1 MSGPSRCRA
10 EPLPS
15 GPGRWAVPGCRAG
28 KLHFTSWARSSHIVG
43 ALSGPGPAR
52 SWWKWRLA
60 GASPSLSRG
69 IAVPKEVCS
78 LVPGLALIARTVW
91 GAAGAPEHSAEGDP
105 YGRRRDVAVL
115 VHGGSIAAVAPAA
128 AAGSLGA
135 DRVVDLGDVTL
146 LPGFVDSHVHLTATG
161 LAVQGANLRG
171 VRSAGELLG
180 RVAEAAARTPGGLV
194 WGDGY
199 DETAFPSPELPV
211 PAELAAAAAALDAA
225 GCERGP
231 DGEPTGVVRDDAN
244 HRVRRHALDQL
255 ADATVLAA
263 QDQALALAARRGV
276 VCVHEMGGPDVSSRR
291 DFELLLGRL
300 DALPLQVV
308 CYWGAF
314 DLEYVV
320 GRKLSQVGG
329 DLFLDGSLGSH
340 SAALSTPYHD
350 DAELTDLYVRAT
362 MAGIQV
368 GVHAIGDRAIGQAL
382 RCARRAVRAVGHAPF
397 AACRHRIEHVELLG
411 SDGADRMAELGLA
424 AGVQPAFD
432 AAWGRPDGMYEH
444 RLGSRRAKSMNPFAD
459 LWRRGVPM
467 GGSSDSSVTPLN
479 PWHGVA
485 AAVHHHRAS
494 QRLGLPVAL
503 ELFTL
508 GGRVLAR
515 QERTTGRIQAG
526 QRADLTAFPGDVLA
540 VDPSKLEQVDAVF
553 TMVGGRLAHGPEE
566 LAMDAA
572 FSFGGWT

>member
-1 MSGPSRCRA
+1 VYLSRIDGHQA
-10 EPLPS
+10 LATLEVLDQ
-15 GPGRWAVPGCRAG
+15 A
-28 KLHFTSWARSSHIVG
+28 G
-43 ALSGPGPAR
+43 AL
-52 SWWKWRLA
+52 
-60 GASPSLSRG
+60 
-69 IAVPKEVCS
+69 
-78 LVPGLALIARTVW
+78 
-91 GAAGAPEHSAEGDP
+91 
-105 YGRRRDVAVL
+105 
-115 VHGGSIAAVAPAA
+115 AAV
-128 AAGSLGA
+128 GC
-135 DRVVDLGDVTL
+135 DRGTD
-146 LPGFVDSHVHLTATG
+146 
-161 LAVQGANLRG
+161 G
-171 VRSAGELLG
+171 V
-180 RVAEAAARTPGGLV
+180 
-194 WGDGY
+194 
-199 DETAFPSPELPV
+199 
-211 PAELAAAAAALDAA
+211 
-225 GCERGP
+225 
-231 DGEPTGVVRDDAN
+231 PTGVVRDDAN
-244 HRVRRHALDQL
+244 HRARRHALGQL
-255 ADATVLAA
+255 SDATLAAA

-276 VCVHEMGGPDVSSRR
+276 ACVHEMGGPDVSGRR

-300 DALPLQVV
+300 HTLPLQVV

-314 DLEYVV
+314 DLEYVLD
-320 GRKLSQVGG
+320 RKLPQIGG

-340 SAALSTPYHD
+340 TAALSTPYD
-350 DAELTDLYVRAT
+350 DLPEGRGSLYHEDAALTDLYVRAT

-382 RCARRAVRAVGHAPF
+382 RCARRAVRTVGREAF

-432 AAWGRPDGMYEH
+432 AAWGGPDGMYER

-467 GGSSDSSVTPLN
+467 GGASDSNVTPLS

-485 AAVHHHRAS
+485 AAVHHYRPS

-515 QERTTGRIQAG
+515 QEKTSGRIRCG
-526 QRADLTAFPGDVLA
+526 LRADLTAFPGDVLA
-540 VDPSKLEQVDAVF
+540 MDPSKLERVDAVF
-553 TMVGGRLAHGPEE
+553 TMVGGRLAHGPGE

>member
-1 MSGPSRCRA
+1 
-10 EPLPS
+10 
-15 GPGRWAVPGCRAG
+15 
-28 KLHFTSWARSSHIVG
+28 
-43 ALSGPGPAR
+43 
-52 SWWKWRLA
+52 
-60 GASPSLSRG
+60 
-69 IAVPKEVCS
+69 
-78 LVPGLALIARTVW
+78 VPGLALVARTAW
-91 GAAGAPEHSAEGDP
+91 GAGGEPAHGMGGGAFGP
-105 YGRRRDVAVL
+105 RRDVAVL
-115 VHGGSIAAVAPAA
+115 VHEGRIAAVAAA
-128 AAGSLGA
+128 AEAGSLGA

-146 LPGFVDSHVHLTATG
+146 LPGFVDAHVHLTATG
-161 LAVQGANLRG
+161 LGMHGANLRG
-171 VRSAGELLG
+171 VRSAAELLD
-180 RVAEAAARTPGGLV
+180 RVAAAARRSPTGLV

-199 DETAFPSPELPV
+199 DETSFQRPGLPAPEALG
-211 PAELAAAAAALDAA
+211 AAAGGRPVYLSRVDGHQGLTTPEVLAEAGALLVT
-225 GCERGP
+225 GCDRGH
-231 DGEPTGVVRDDAN
+231 DGTPTGVVRDDAN
-244 HRVRRHALDQL
+244 HRARRHALGQL
-255 ADATVLAA
+255 SDATLVAA
-263 QDQALALAARRGV
+263 QDRALALAARRGV
-276 VCVHEMGGPDVSSRR
+276 VCVHEMGGPDISSRR

-314 DLEYVV
+314 DLDYVLD
-320 GRKLSQVGG
+320 RKLSQIGG

-340 SAALSTPYHD
+340 TAALSTPYADRPETRGSLYHD
-350 DAELTDLYVRAT
+350 DAELTELYVRAT

-382 RCARRAVRAVGHAPF
+382 RCARRAVRTVGHTAF

-432 AAWGRPDGMYEH
+432 AAWGGPNGMYEH

-467 GGSSDSSVTPLN
+467 GGSSDSNVTPLN

-485 AAVHHHRAS
+485 AAVHHHRAP

-508 GGRVLAR
+508 GGRILTR
-515 QERTTGRIQAG
+515 QEAITGRIQPG
-526 QRADLTAFPGDVLA
+526 QRADLTAFPGDALA
-540 VDPSKLEQVDAVF
+540 IGPSKLEQADAVF

-566 LAMDAA
+566 LAMEVA

>member
-1 MSGPSRCRA
+1 
-10 EPLPS
+10 
-15 GPGRWAVPGCRAG
+15 
-28 KLHFTSWARSSHIVG
+28 
-43 ALSGPGPAR
+43 
-52 SWWKWRLA
+52 
-60 GASPSLSRG
+60 
-69 IAVPKEVCS
+69 
-78 LVPGLALIARTVW
+78 
-91 GAAGAPEHSAEGDP
+91 
-105 YGRRRDVAVL
+105 
-115 VHGGSIAAVAPAA
+115 
-128 AAGSLGA
+128 
-135 DRVVDLGDVTL
+135 
-146 LPGFVDSHVHLTATG
+146 
-161 LAVQGANLRG
+161 
-171 VRSAGELLG
+171 
-180 RVAEAAARTPGGLV
+180 
-194 WGDGY
+194 
-199 DETAFPSPELPV
+199 
-211 PAELAAAAAALDAA
+211 
-225 GCERGP
+225 
-231 DGEPTGVVRDDAN
+231 
-244 HRVRRHALDQL
+244 
-255 ADATVLAA
+255 
-263 QDQALALAARRGV
+263 
-276 VCVHEMGGPDVSSRR
+276 
-291 DFELLLGRL
+291 
-300 DALPLQVV
+300 
-308 CYWGAF
+308 
-314 DLEYVV
+314 
-320 GRKLSQVGG
+320 
-329 DLFLDGSLGSH
+329 
-340 SAALSTPYHD
+340 
-350 DAELTDLYVRAT
+350 

>member
-1 MSGPSRCRA
+1 
-10 EPLPS
+10 
-15 GPGRWAVPGCRAG
+15 
-28 KLHFTSWARSSHIVG
+28 
-43 ALSGPGPAR
+43 
-52 SWWKWRLA
+52 
-60 GASPSLSRG
+60 
-69 IAVPKEVCS
+69 
-78 LVPGLALIARTVW
+78 VPGLALVARTAW
-91 GAAGAPEHSAEGDP
+91 GAGGEPAHGGGGGAF
-105 YGRRRDVAVL
+105 GRRHDVAVL
-115 VHGGSIAAVAPAA
+115 VHEGSIAAVAPAA
-128 AAGSLGA
+128 EARSLGA

-161 LAVQGANLRG
+161 LGVHGANLRG
-171 VRSAGELLG
+171 ARSAAGLLE
-180 RVAEAAARTPGGLV
+180 RVAAAAGRSAGGLV

-199 DETAFPSPELPV
+199 DETTFPSPGLPG
-211 PAELAAAAAALDAA
+211 PEELAAATGGRPVYLSRVDGHQGLATLEVLAEAGSLDAS
-225 GCERGP
+225 GCDRGP
-231 DGEPTGVVRDDAN
+231 GGLPTGVVRDDAN
-244 HRVRRHALDQL
+244 HRARRHAIGQL
-255 ADATVLAA
+255 SDATLVAA

-276 VCVHEMGGPDVSSRR
+276 ACVHEMGGPDISNRR

-300 DALPLQVV
+300 DSLPVQVV

-314 DLEYVV
+314 DLEYVLD
-320 GRKLSQVGG
+320 RKLSQIGG

-340 SAALSTPYHD
+340 TAALSTPYADRAESRGSLYHD
-350 DAELTDLYVRAT
+350 DAELTELYVRAT

-382 RCARRAVRAVGHAPF
+382 RCARRAVRAIGHAPF

-432 AAWGRPDGMYEH
+432 AAWGGPDGMYER

-467 GGSSDSSVTPLN
+467 GGASDSGVTPLN

-485 AAVHHHRAS
+485 AAVHHHRAP

-508 GGRVLAR
+508 GGRILAR
-515 QERTTGRIQAG
+515 QERTTGRIRPG
-526 QRADLTAFPGDVLA
+526 QRADLTAFPGDVTA
-540 VDPSKLEQVDAVF
+540 IDPGKLEQVDAVF

-566 LAMDAA
+566 LAVDAA

>member
-1 MSGPSRCRA
+1 
-10 EPLPS
+10 
-15 GPGRWAVPGCRAG
+15 
-28 KLHFTSWARSSHIVG
+28 
-43 ALSGPGPAR
+43 
-52 SWWKWRLA
+52 
-60 GASPSLSRG
+60 
-69 IAVPKEVCS
+69 
-78 LVPGLALIARTVW
+78 VPGLALVARTAW
-91 GAAGAPEHSAEGDP
+91 GAGGGLPRGTGGGAFGP
-105 YGRRRDVAVL
+105 RRGVAVL
-115 VHGGSIAAVAPAA
+115 VHEGRITAVAPAA
-128 AAGSLGA
+128 EAGSLGA

-146 LPGFVDSHVHLTATG
+146 LPGFVDAHVHLGATG
-161 LAVQGANLRG
+161 LGLHGANLRG
-171 VRSAGELLG
+171 ARSAGELLE
-180 RVAEAAARTPGGLV
+180 RVAAAARRSTGGLV

-199 DETAFPSPELPV
+199 DETIFTEPELPSPE
-211 PAELAAAAAALDAA
+211 ALASAA
-225 GCERGP
+225 GGRPVYLARVDGHQGLATLDVLGDAGALSAVGCDRGS
-231 DGEPTGVVRDDAN
+231 GGVPTGVVRDEAN
-244 HRVRRHALDQL
+244 HCARRHALGQL
-255 ADATVLAA
+255 SDATLVAA
-263 QDQALALAARRGV
+263 QDEALSLAARRGV
-276 VCVHEMGGPDVSSRR
+276 ACIHEMGGPDVSSRR

-300 DALPLQVV
+300 DTLPLQVV
-308 CYWGAF
+308 PYWGAF
-314 DLEYVV
+314 DLDYVLD
-320 GRKLSQVGG
+320 RKLPQIGG

-340 SAALSTPYHD
+340 TAALSTPYHD
-350 DAELTDLYVRAT
+350 RPETRGSLYHDDAEVTDLYVRAT

-432 AAWGRPDGMYEH
+432 AAWGGPDGMYER

-467 GGSSDSSVTPLN
+467 GGASDSGVTPLN
-479 PWHGVA
+479 PWHGVT

-515 QERTTGRIQAG
+515 QEKTTGRIRAG

-540 VDPSKLEQVDAVF
+540 LDPSKLQRVDAVF

-566 LAMDAA
+566 LATEAA

>member
-1 MSGPSRCRA
+1 
-10 EPLPS
+10 
-15 GPGRWAVPGCRAG
+15 
-28 KLHFTSWARSSHIVG
+28 
-43 ALSGPGPAR
+43 
-52 SWWKWRLA
+52 
-60 GASPSLSRG
+60 
-69 IAVPKEVCS
+69 
-78 LVPGLALIARTVW
+78 VPGLALVARTAW
-91 GAAGAPEHSAEGDP
+91 GAGGEPAHSGD
-105 YGRRRDVAVL
+105 GGSLGLRRGVAVL
-115 VHGGSIAAVAPAA
+115 VHEGRIAAVAPAA
-128 AAGSLGA
+128 EAGSLGA

-161 LAVQGANLRG
+161 LGMHGANLRG
-171 VRSAGELLG
+171 ARSAAELLE
-180 RVAEAAARTPGGLV
+180 RVAAAARRSPTGLV

-199 DETAFPSPELPV
+199 DETAFANPGLPTPEALGAAAGGRPV
-211 PAELAAAAAALDAA
+211 YVSRIDGHQGLATLDVLGEAGALAAI
-225 GCERGP
+225 GCDRGT
-231 DGEPTGVVRDDAN
+231 DGVPTGVVRHDAN
-244 HRVRRHALDQL
+244 HHARRHALGQL
-255 ADATVLAA
+255 PSATLTAA

-276 VCVHEMGGPDVSSRR
+276 VCVHEMGGPDISSRR

-300 DALPLQVV
+300 DSLPLQVV

-314 DLEYVV
+314 ELDYVLD
-320 GRKLSQVGG
+320 RKLSQIGG

-340 SAALSTPYHD
+340 TAALSTPYDDRPGTRGSLYHD
-350 DAELTDLYVRAT
+350 DAELTELYVRAT

-382 RCARRAVRAVGHAPF
+382 RCARRAVRVVGHAPF

-432 AAWGRPDGMYEH
+432 AAWGGPDGMYEH

-467 GGSSDSSVTPLN
+467 GGASDSSVTPLN

-494 QRLGLPVAL
+494 QRLGLRVAL

-515 QERTTGRIQAG
+515 QEKTTGRIRAG

-540 VDPSKLEQVDAVF
+540 IDPSKLDQVDAVF

>member
-1 MSGPSRCRA
+1 M
-10 EPLPS
+10 
-15 GPGRWAVPGCRAG
+15 
-28 KLHFTSWARSSHIVG
+28 
-43 ALSGPGPAR
+43 
-52 SWWKWRLA
+52 
-60 GASPSLSRG
+60 
-69 IAVPKEVCS
+69 
-78 LVPGLALIARTVW
+78 PGLALVARTAW
-91 GAAGAPEHSAEGDP
+91 GAGGEPAHGGGGGAF
-105 YGRRRDVAVL
+105 GRRRDVAVL
-115 VHGGSIAAVAPAA
+115 VHEGRIAAVAPAA
-128 AAGSLGA
+128 EAGSLGA

-161 LAVQGANLRG
+161 LGAHGANLRG
-171 VRSAGELLG
+171 ARSAADLLE
-180 RVAEAAARTPGGLV
+180 RVAAAARRSGGGLV

-199 DETAFPSPELPV
+199 DETTFTSPELPTPEALGAAAGGRAV
-211 PAELAAAAAALDAA
+211 YLSRVDGHQGLATLEVLGDAGALAAV
-225 GCERGP
+225 GCDRGT
-231 DGEPTGVVRDDAN
+231 DGVPTGVVRDDAN
-244 HRVRRHALDQL
+244 HRARRHALGQL
-255 ADATVLAA
+255 PKATLVAA

-340 SAALSTPYHD
+340 SAALSTPYDDRPETRGSLYHD